1 MKKYMI
7 LLAVTLIGVIGA
19 QCAPEAVKASAPVV
33 SVSEAQRQDI
43 ALSVFCTGKVG
54 TGETTQVTTQ
64 LPVVAHASVAVGDR
78 VAKGDVIAEVDAEA
92 TLSQLAA
99 LYSLPAESV
108 SNLTSTGQRE
118 VYYAG
123 QVYTLPETVTA
134 PIDGS
139 ITQLNMEEGQL
150 CGMNTPLAVISGGD
164 GFTITANINEAQ
176 IAKVAVGQRVIVT
189 GSGFSG
195 SYEGQVKR
203 ISGSA
208 KQVMAGSTTET
219 VVETVFVIDN
229 PDQALKPGFTAKVEI
244 IVDTGSDVLLIPYE
258 SLCREGDTDYVYLA
272 GEERAVRRD
281 VLLGREV
288 SQGVEVLAGLEEGD
302 LVVTNPSAVERSGAY
317 IRTLQEESHG

>member
-7 LLAVTLIGVIGA
+7 LIAVTLIGVLGA
-19 QCAPEAVKASAPVV
+19 QCAPEAIKASAPMV

-43 ALSVFCTGKVG
+43 ALSVFCTGKIG
-54 TGETTQVTTQ
+54 TGKTTNVSTQ
-64 LPVVAHASVAVGDR
+64 LPVVAHANVAVGDH
-78 VAKGDVIAEVDAEA
+78 VAKGDVIAEVDTEA

-99 LYSLPAESV
+99 VYSLPAESL

-118 VYYAG
+118 VYYG
-123 QVYTLPETVTA
+123 GEIYTLPETVTA

-139 ITQLNMEEGQL
+139 ITQLNLEEGKL
-150 CGMNTPLAVISGGD
+150 CGMETPLAVISGGD
-164 GFTITANINEAQ
+164 GYTVTANINEAQ
-176 IAKVAVGQRVIVT
+176 IAKIEAGQRVIVT

-195 SYEGQVKR
+195 SYEGHVKT

-258 SLCREGDTDYVYLA
+258 ALCREGDTDYVYLA
-272 GEERAVRRD
+272 SEERAVRRD
-281 VLLGREV
+281 ILLGREV
-288 SQGVEVLAGLEEGD
+288 SQGVEVISGLEEGD
-302 LVVTNPSAVERSGAY
+302 LVVTNPSSVERSGAY
-317 IRTLQEESHG
+317 IRRVQEENHG